1 MHGLIF
7 ANPGFLFLLLIIP
20 ALAVWYF
27 YRRKKNP
34 ADLQV
39 SSVSGFRKDYVQWR
53 HYLYNGL
60 YVVRLLSIT
69 FLILALARP
78 QTSLSRQAVNVEG
91 IDLVI
96 ALDISGSMLA
106 QDFRPDRL
114 EAAKDVAMD
123 FIDGR
128 PNDRIG
134 LVIFSGESFTQCP
147 ITTDHAVLKNLFKEI
162 KSGMIDDGTA
172 LGDGLALAISR
183 LKDSKAVSKVII
195 LLTDG
200 VNNMGSVDPL
210 SAAEIGKLFN
220 IRIYTIGIGT
230 MGYAPYPVQ
239 TPFGIQ
245 MQQMKVEIDE
255 PLLVKISQMTD
266 GKYFRAQNI
275 TKLREIY
282 KEIDKMEKTRIDVTE
297 FRKKKEEFLP
307 LVLIAFILLAL
318 EGIVRYAVLKTI
330 P

>member
-1 MHGLIF
+1 MTF
-7 ANPGFLFLLLIIP
+7 ANPGFLFLLLIVP

-27 YRRKKNP
+27 YRRKVNP
-34 ADLQV
+34 AVLQV
-39 SSVSGFRKDYVQWR
+39 SSVRGFRKDYVQWR

-60 YVVRLLSIT
+60 YVARLLSIT
-69 FLILALARP
+69 LLILALARP
-78 QTSLSRQAVNVEG
+78 QTSLSRQSVNVEG

-106 QDFRPDRL
+106 QDFRPNRI
-114 EAAKDVAMD
+114 EAAKDIAME

-147 ITTDHAVLKNLFKEI
+147 ITTDHAVLKNLFQEI
-162 KSGMIDDGTA
+162 KSGMIEDGTA
-172 LGDGLALAISR
+172 IGDGLALAISR

-200 VNNMGSVDPL
+200 VSNMGSVDPL
-210 SAAEIGKLFN
+210 SAAEIGKLFG
-220 IRIYTIGIGT
+220 IRIYTVGIGT
-230 MGYAPYPVQ
+230 IGYAPYPVQ

-245 MQQMKVEIDE
+245 MQQMKVDIDE
-255 PLLVKISQMTD
+255 PRLIKISQMTD
-266 GKYFRAQNI
+266 GKYFRALNN

-307 LVLIAFILLAL
+307 LILIAFILLAL
-318 EGIVRYAVLKTI
+318 EGFVRYFILKTI